1 MTWIKFEHTLGK
13 VRINLDNVYAIIE
26 TSSTNLTFYD
36 NNSILPV
43 TYTFA
48 SAQDL
53 SNFVSQIESVIRCI
67 NIDQL
72 APQ

>member
-1 MTWIKFEHTLGK
+1 MTWIKFEHTLGT
-13 VRINLDNVYAIIE
+13 VRINLDNVYTIVE
-26 TSSTNLTFYD
+26 SSPTNLTFYD

-43 TYTFA
+43 TYTFS